1 MSKQKLSAKLKN
13 TPRDVQSLLV
23 SCSVRPV
30 LNKVERPSV
39 RVKVRT
45 DNTPE
50 GVHCKGKSLIV
61 NKKSINIKHVESIYN
76 TGSFIWRQVIPLT
89 TKVVGFLA

>member
-30 LNKVERPSV
+30 LNKVERPS
-39 RVKVRT
+39 
-45 DNTPE
+45 
-50 GVHCKGKSLIV
+50 KGKSLIV